1 MHWTRSNS
9 DIVGQLY
16 NHVRKEIGILFQDVL
31 PLRDFGGMIRGE
43 TFDRE
48 MYEECRKI
56 NKTFG
61 TLVGELRKRTEKCEA
76 AVAEAQAKFGA
87 VSVKG
92 GAKVS
97 HCGGVKG
104 NH

>member
-1 MHWTRSNS
+1 VAGDEKEAKRISDMPGGSSHQQL

-16 NHVRKEIGILFQDVL
+16 NHVRKEIGILFQDVF

-43 TFDRE
+43 TFDRD

-61 TLVGELRKRTEKCEA
+61 SLVGELRKT
-76 AVAEAQAKFGA
+76 
-87 VSVKG
+87 
-92 GAKVS
+92 
-97 HCGGVKG
+97 
-104 NH
+104 N

>member
-1 MHWTRSNS
+1 MAGDKRGKTYFRMPMEVAISNS

-16 NHVRKEIGILFQDVL
+16 NHARKEIGILFQDVL

-48 MYEECRKI
+48 IYEECRKI

-61 TLVGELRKRTEKCEA
+61 TLVGELRKRLRSARLLLPKR
-76 AVAEAQAKFGA
+76 KR
-87 VSVKG
+87 SSKP
-92 GAKVS
+92 
-97 HCGGVKG
+97 
-104 NH
+104 